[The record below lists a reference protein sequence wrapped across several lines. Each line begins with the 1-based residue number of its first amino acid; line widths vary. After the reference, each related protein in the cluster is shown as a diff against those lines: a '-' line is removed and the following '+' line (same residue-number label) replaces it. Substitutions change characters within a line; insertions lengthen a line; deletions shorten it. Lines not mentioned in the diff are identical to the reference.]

1 MKRSGF
7 KKKSY
12 AEVIEAKKKA
22 DARKRTS
29 LRTKKTTKKKPKPK
43 KKKEITSYKGI
54 PSTKRWK
61 GKGGWKS
68 MFWTIFSMY
77 TRKRDYEQYGR
88 CVSCELEPE
97 HWRKWDAGHYVSV
110 TDGNF
115 DTHFDE
121 DNVHGQCKK
130 CNNPKWTPDASI
142 PFRRKLTERISA
154 KKLDY
159 LEDIRIGKKTSQFG
173 EPSQEEYQ
181 RLCDV
186 YLDKYNAL

>member
-1 MKRSGF
+1 MKRTGF

-12 AEVIEAKKKA
+12 AEVIEAKKKT
-22 DARKRTS
+22 DAKKRKS
-29 LRTKKTTKKKPKPK
+29 LTTKKPAKRKAKPK

-61 GKGGWKS
+61 GKGGWKG
-68 MFWTIFSMY
+68 MFWTLFSLY
-77 TRKRDYEQYGR
+77 TRKRDYIKYGR
-88 CVSCELEPE
+88 CVSCEREPE
-97 HWRKWDAGHYVSV
+97 HWRYWDAGHYVSV

-142 PFRRKLTERISA
+142 PFRRKLLTRISA
-154 KKLDY
+154 KKLKE
-159 LEDIRIGKKTSQFG
+159 LEDIRIGKRLSKHG
-173 EPSQEEYQ
+173 EPHQKEYE
-181 RLCDV
+181 RLCEV
-186 YLDKYNAL
+186 YFEKYNSL